1 MFKIAKKVKSSSPC
15 ASSSSCTSK
24 FENKP
29 SEPRDETSL
38 FLKNINVYILS
49 NGMGKN
55 RVEFFKNA
63 LSKTGANI
71 LNDESEIDL
80 ETKESNKKI
89 SHIIVV
95 DESTIKTWLNL
106 DKALL
111 KKKFF
116 TPLREKYSS
125 FFENTPISPTCFDEA
140 SFRVVTS
147 LWLSECIKQKSFVC
161 TKNYE
166 LRPTI
171 TTEEKKVSTI
181 VTNALLASEI
191 SLTNDILLKRTADQ
205 AKDLSSDSDNEA
217 AGGECSK
224 KKRINLGL
232 NSGDSSYS
240 DDDDDEGTL
249 SKHMDEERSNLKKG
263 FIPDS
268 KTWTCAHSSREQA
281 VNHNKFLTDKLE
293 SIMSIYE
300 TTKEKYR
307 ALSYQKAISALK
319 RCPHQIKT
327 KEV

>member
-1 MFKIAKKVKSSSPC
+1 
-15 ASSSSCTSK
+15 
-24 FENKP
+24 
-29 SEPRDETSL
+29 
-38 FLKNINVYILS
+38 
-49 NGMGKN
+49 MGKN
-55 RVEFFKNA
+55 RVEFFRNA

-80 ETKESNKKI
+80 ETTNNKNI

-106 DKALL
+106 DKALV

-116 TPLREKYSS
+116 TPLRAKYSQ

-147 LWLSECIKQKSFVC
+147 LWLSECLKQKSFVC
-161 TKNYE
+161 TKKYE
-166 LRPTI
+166 LRPAI
-171 TTEEKKVSTI
+171 TTEEKIVSTS
-181 VTNALLASEI
+181 VTNTLLAKEI

-205 AKDLSSDSDNEA
+205 AKDLSSDSDNEV

-224 KKRINLGL
+224 KKRINLDL
-232 NSGDSSYS
+232 NSGDSSYT
-240 DDDDDEGTL
+240 DDDDDNDTL
-249 SKHMDEERSNLKKG
+249 MSKHMDEERSNLKQG